1 MSEDRTPPVVARWYG
16 DWIRADAEARA
27 AEIGRSGLS
36 YQDFC
41 GALRLEIGWAVREM
55 HWGNGY
61 ATEIGFIGLA
71 LARRT
76 VRLLRDL
83 PRRLI

>member
-1 MSEDRTPPVVARWYG
+1 METDRLRLSPIGPHLADELYRLHLDPGIARWYG
-16 DWIRADAEARA
+16 DWTRAGSPR
-27 AEIGRSGLS
+27 R
-36 YQDFC
+36 
-41 GALRLEIGWAVREM
+41 EIGWAVRET